1 MIRPKTTL
9 GNENPSFY
17 PIPKENRKDFQA
29 LLPFKP

>member
-1 MIRPKTTL
+1 MIKPKTAL

-17 PIPKENRKDFQA
+17 PNPNGNRKDFQA